1 MTTPVTGQI
10 VSWLRRRTGPAER
23 GSSVVEVVILAPAL
37 GLFLML
43 VIAGGR
49 VAIAHQAVES
59 AAADAARSASI
70 ARTQGDAETA
80 ATSAAATSLG
90 SQETNCA
97 ATSVTVDSSGFAAPV
112 GTPAS
117 VGATVTC
124 QVDLAGLL
132 PGLPGSMP
140 VTATVRSPLDS
151 YRER

>member
-1 MTTPVTGQI
+1 MSRPLV
-10 VSWLRRRTGPAER
+10 WLRRRTGAAER
-23 GSSVVEVVILAPAL
+23 GSSVVEIVILAPAL

-43 VIAGGR
+43 IIAGGR

-59 AAADAARSASI
+59 AAAEAARSASI
-70 ARTQGDAETA
+70 ARTQSHAETSASSA
-80 ATSAAATSLG
+80 ATTSLRNQG
-90 SQETNCA
+90 INCIA
-97 ATSVTVDSSGFAAPV
+97 ASVSVDSSGFAAPV

-124 QVDLAGLL
+124 RVDLSGLL

-140 VTATVRSPLDS
+140 ITATVRSPLDT